1 MAEHEIL
8 TLEEVADYLRV
19 SERTVYEWA
28 NKGEI
33 PCGKLGTTWRF
44 KRSEVERWVDTKL
57 TRPAKPLRTD
67 SVALRDVLS
76 VERVRLLDCAKKDDA
91 LNILADALVTAPQ
104 VKDATA
110 LRREVFEREALRS
123 TGIGFGIGV
132 PHVRL
137 PTVSDLVI
145 AVGVNRRELP
155 DYISLDE
162 RPVQIIFMVAAR
174 DNQHAHYLKTLA
186 AISSLMKV
194 AGVRESLLAAP
205 DAAAVYDILTQ
216 GAWNSED

>member
-104 VKDATA
+104 VKDAKA
-110 LRREVFEREALRS
+110 LRREVFEREALMS

-145 AVGVNRRELP
+145 AVGINRRELP